1 MRKEI
6 VTAGALSA
14 IVSLSG
20 VAFAQGGGRA
30 NRQNRQENRQ
40 DRILAGRIVQGV
52 LKNTTFGDN
61 ATVTL
66 EVPELG
72 TIVAKCAV
80 GVQFHQGLTGTTLT
94 SFAINT
100 MNQTVTAEVVKS
112 QGAWSLR
119 EMWDST
125 NWQKFLQRHEGIKN
139 GGIVSHTNRV
149 LQLSGDLRYAL
160 SKDTRWVKG
169 SQNAKPEDFN
179 TRDTVYV
186 KSEVKDN
193 VPVAIIV
200 ADTMAG
206 AESTALDTAL
216 PQADVPKR
224 PFPGSKRPKKGEGMS
239 EPPGSSGS
247 SSGST
252 GNTRPPSS
260 GSSQN
265 TGSSQSATAYKL
277 RMFLKVIDSSDNATE
292 GVAGAYGQS
301 AKLIGLTDKKVEC
314 FGEMRAN
321 GQLIWQIKREDSK
334 NYQRQSGQTITI
346 LPPANSPYR
355 DGSMWVWNSGQLSL
369 TGALKDDDN
378 LTSDDMLYQWTLNLN
393 LATLAGQ
400 GEKIYRSTGSKAE
413 LHIVVTK

>member
-1 MRKEI
+1 MRKVSI
-6 VTAGALSA
+6 IALALSA
-14 IVSLSG
+14 AISLSG
-20 VAFAQGGGRA
+20 AAFAQGGNRA
-30 NRQNRQENRQ
+30 NRQNRQEKRQ
-40 DRILAGRIVQGV
+40 NQILAGRIVQGV

-66 EVPELG
+66 EVPDLG

-80 GVQFHQGLTGTTLT
+80 GVQFHQGMTGSTLT

-100 MNQTVTAEVVKS
+100 MNQTVTAELVKS
-112 QGAWSLR
+112 QGVWSLR

-125 NWQKFLQRHEGIKN
+125 NWQKFLQRHEGIKS
-139 GGIVSHTNRV
+139 GGIVSQTNRV
-149 LQLSGDLRYAL
+149 LQLSGDLRYGL

-169 SQNAKPEDFN
+169 MQNSNPEAFN
-179 TRDTVYV
+179 ARDTVYV

-206 AESTALDTAL
+206 AESTALDTAQ
-216 PQADVPKR
+216 PGGDIPKR
-224 PFPGSKRPKKGEGMS
+224 PFPGNNRPKKGEGMS
-239 EPPGSSGS
+239 ERPASSGS

-252 GNTRPPSS
+252 GNTRPPS
-260 GSSQN
+260 
-265 TGSSQSATAYKL
+265 TGSSQSASAYKI
-277 RMFLKVIDSSDNATE
+277 RMFLKVTDSSDNATE
-292 GVAGAYGQS
+292 GVAGAYGQA
-301 AKLIGLTDKKVEC
+301 AKLVGLTDKKVEC

-334 NYQRQSGQTITI
+334 NYQRQAGQTITI

-355 DGSMWVWNSGQLSL
+355 DGSNWVWNSGQLSL

-378 LTSDDMLYQWTLNLN
+378 LTSDDMLYQWTLNLD

-400 GEKIYRSTGSKAE
+400 GEKTYKSAGGKAE
-413 LHIVVTK
+413 LHIVVTR